1 MEYTP
6 PWRLDCVPA
15 TRPGICLCAPQI
27 SFAEVPSAAG
37 AGTAASDSSDATSPA
52 ETVQEAAEQGQG
64 DEEGR
69 AIGHVKWQVYT
80 AYATAVGTGLVL
92 LVLLSLA
99 LMQVSLL

>member
-1 MEYTP
+1 MCTT
-6 PWRLDCVPA
+6 D
-15 TRPGICLCAPQI
+15 Q
-27 SFAEVPSAAG
+27 FAEVPAASVAG

-52 ETVQEAAEQGQG
+52 ETVQEAAEQAQG